1 MFVRHYSAEMK
12 ILRTAKRTWE
22 IWKPWSGDPLQK
34 KNLTAKGSD
43 DKRALLV
50 SYADLITM

>member
-1 MFVRHYSAEMK
+1 MFDI
-12 ILRTAKRTWE
+12 ILLRCKSCAQLKELEKFENHGLET
-22 IWKPWSGDPLQK
+22 PLQK